1 MRQFSEKFVAGAV
14 KNGCAEGVAREI
26 WENIVKFGGY
36 GFNKS
41 HSTAYAMITWQTA
54 YLKAHHRI
62 AFLAAN
68 MSCEMHN
75 SDKIKEFV
83 DDARA
88 GQNAVLPPDI
98 ACSDWDFLPEGDAIR
113 FGFGAIKGTGSRAIE
128 ALLAARESLR
138 AERRRIDLLA
148 LCSVTDPNAVP
159 RPTWEALIKAGTFD
173 STGHNRGAVLAALNV
188 ALAEGAQAAS
198 DRRAGQGTLFVSNS
212 GEHGSADGIDDAG
225 SFTREETLRAEY
237 EALGFYLSGHPLEDR
252 SGLFAIL
259 SSTSMREVQ
268 SLPGGSQVTLGGLI
282 VALKENVTRAGKKM
296 ARFRLEDLYGG
307 VNVTCFPRVYE
318 EHRALLVEDSVVICR
333 GKVEER
339 GEDEA
344 SSAVGILLEG
354 VLDFD
359 SALRSFRGGLIIRL
373 APEDRAKVAELARLV
388 EGHRGPHRL
397 FFEVE
402 GEDGRLRRVRSNER
416 HSVNIS
422 TQLAQGIEGLLGSGR
437 TKLARI

>member
-1 MRQFSEKFVAGAV
+1 
-14 KNGCAEGVAREI
+14 
-26 WENIVKFGGY
+26 
-36 GFNKS
+36 
-41 HSTAYAMITWQTA
+41 
-54 YLKAHHRI
+54 
-62 AFLAAN
+62 
-68 MSCEMHN
+68 
-75 SDKIKEFV
+75 
-83 DDARA
+83 
-88 GQNAVLPPDI
+88 
-98 ACSDWDFLPEGDAIR
+98 
-113 FGFGAIKGTGSRAIE
+113 
-128 ALLAARESLR
+128 
-138 AERRRIDLLA
+138 
-148 LCSVTDPNAVP
+148 
-159 RPTWEALIKAGTFD
+159 
-173 STGHNRGAVLAALNV
+173 
-188 ALAEGAQAAS
+188 
-198 DRRAGQGTLFVSNS
+198 
-212 GEHGSADGIDDAG
+212 
-225 SFTREETLRAEY
+225 LRAEY